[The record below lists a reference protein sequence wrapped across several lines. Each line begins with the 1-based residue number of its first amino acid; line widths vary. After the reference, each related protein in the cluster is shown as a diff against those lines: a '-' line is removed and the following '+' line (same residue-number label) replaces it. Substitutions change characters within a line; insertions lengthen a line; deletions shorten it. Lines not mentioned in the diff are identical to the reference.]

1 VVRVWFY
8 LFARNDRY
16 ADPAGEIDTLAKLD
30 EGGED
35 VFLKL
40 SDRDDAPL
48 RDAAEGECVY
58 LCTREGGRWSI
69 RGEAEVIGPPIR
81 GAPPPSM
88 VPLHGPV
95 GDQHWWRRLERIQL
109 YEAPKSAVAL
119 GLEEDV
125 LPPAGQAQVIRV
137 AGRRNGAEMGRP
149 EEETPGPLDRL
160 TAAMDAAWDEGR
172 VTAEVIDAAVREF
185 RAGHPYGR

>member
-1 VVRVWFY
+1 MWFY

-16 ADPAGEIDTLAKLD
+16 PDPAGEIDTLAKLD
-30 EGGED
+30 ERGED

-40 SDRDDAPL
+40 SGREDAPL
-48 RDAAEGECVY
+48 RNAAEGECVY

-69 RGEAEVIGPPIR
+69 CGEAEVIGPPIR

-88 VPLHGPV
+88 VPLYGPV

-109 YEAPKSAVAL
+109 YESPKSAVAL

-137 AGRRNGAEMGRP
+137 AERRNGAEMGRP
-149 EEETPGPLDRL
+149 EEETPGPLDQL

-172 VTAEVIDAAVREF
+172 VTAEALDAAVREF